1 MLLQNCF
8 IFREIYE
15 KDSDTYSGIQVSDNF
30 NATLTK
36 LGMNLQNSNGKTGF
50 KRKNK

>member
-15 KDSDTYSGIQVSDNF
+15 KDSDTYSRIQVSDNL

-36 LGMNLQNSNGKTGF
+36 LGMNLQNSNGK
-50 KRKNK
+50 NWIQEEE